1 MADSGAPVLIVEDE
15 RIVARDLQRTLLGFG
30 YDAFAIAAS
39 CEEALACAEEKC
51 PAVVLMDIRIKGD
64 LDGIATARML
74 RDRFATSVVYL
85 TSHADPDTLQR
96 ATATEPSGY
105 LQKPVRPAELRSA
118 IEISLHKRKAEA
130 LWRDREHWIASALD
144 AIEHAV
150 VALEPDGRIVEL
162 SGIVASWVGRPADE
176 LRGLRL
182 TEALRLLDE
191 RTGQPLADLT
201 AQVFETGLEQR
212 GHLHIESP
220 DSSRR
225 FVRYRVQP
233 VRQGNGGRALGALLV
248 MTELPRELPLES
260 SQADGTDRG
269 FRAVVDHAPV
279 GIFVHRNGVFVYVNT
294 SFLSSLGYERADELL
309 GRPVMDTVHPDVRSS
324 LAERM
329 RRVMAR
335 GRGTPAEVLSLRRD
349 GSVAYLEG
357 TGFLLDFEGTPATV
371 VVMQDITARRAMDA
385 AVHENEARY
394 RHLFSDSPIALW
406 EADFSAVRTW
416 FEAFAHSGKDV
427 IEHLRNHPELAQHAL
442 EKTRV
447 IEVNDAAMT
456 LYRAERREQLTQSL
470 RLVFEAE
477 DYRVFLEGMCF
488 LWLAQGRTFVAESW
502 TRTLRGERR
511 EIEVRLS
518 LMPGSEQNWRRVVLS
533 LFDTTAFK
541 SAERDLRSSL
551 REKDVLLKE
560 VHHRVKNNLQVI
572 SSLLSLQAMQM
583 LDPDVRNR
591 LLESQNRIQAIALV
605 HEKLY
610 RSEQLS
616 HIAFGEYAEALV
628 SDLAHVH
635 SASERSIKTLLQM
648 DEVRLGVDAA
658 IPCGLMLNELVSNA
672 FKHAFAGAASGTIEV
687 RLTRANR
694 RLTLTVADD
703 GIGLPPGL
711 EPRRSATLGFDLVF
725 TFAEQLEADVKIET
739 GAGTR
744 VIISFGEK

>member
-1 MADSGAPVLIVEDE
+1 
-15 RIVARDLQRTLLGFG
+15 
-30 YDAFAIAAS
+30 
-39 CEEALACAEEKC
+39 
-51 PAVVLMDIRIKGD
+51 
-64 LDGIATARML
+64 ML
-74 RDRFATSVVYL
+74 
-85 TSHADPDTLQR
+85 
-96 ATATEPSGY
+96 
-105 LQKPVRPAELRSA
+105 
-118 IEISLHKRKAEA
+118 
-130 LWRDREHWIASALD
+130 
-144 AIEHAV
+144 
-150 VALEPDGRIVEL
+150 
-162 SGIVASWVGRPADE
+162 ASWVGRPSDE
-176 LRGLRL
+176 LRGLPL
-182 TEALRLLDE
+182 TGALRLLDE
-191 RTGQPLADLT
+191 RTGQPLADPT
-201 AQVFETGLEQR
+201 APVFETGIEQR
-212 GHLHIESP
+212 GHMQVESP
-220 DSSRR
+220 DSTRR
-225 FVRYRVQP
+225 YVRYRVQP
-233 VRQGNGGRALGALLV
+233 VGQANGGRVLGALLV
-248 MTELPRELPLES
+248 MTELPRELPREP
-260 SQADGTDRG
+260 SQAASADHS
-269 FRAVVDHAPV
+269 FRALVDHAPV
-279 GIFVHRNGVFVYVNT
+279 GIFVHRNGVFVYVNA

-324 LAERM
+324 VLERM

-349 GSVAYLEG
+349 GSLAYLEG
-357 TGFLLDFEGTPATV
+357 TGFLLDFEGMPATV

-416 FEAFAHSGKDV
+416 FDAFAHSGKDV
-427 IEHLRNHPELAQHAL
+427 IEHLRAHPELAQHAL

-456 LYRAERREQLTQSL
+456 LYRAERREQLTESL
-470 RLVFEAE
+470 RLVFEPE
-477 DYRVFLEGMCF
+477 DYRVFREGICF
-488 LWLAQGRTFVAESW
+488 LWLGQGRTFVSESW

-518 LMPGSEQNWRRVVLS
+518 LMPGSEPNWRRVVLS

-541 SAERDLRSSL
+541 SAERDLRASL

-572 SSLLSLQAMQM
+572 SSLLSLQAMQL
-583 LDPDVRNR
+583 LDPDVRTR

-616 HIAFGEYAEALV
+616 HIAFGEYAETLV

-635 SASERSIKTLLQM
+635 SAPERSIKTVLRI
-648 DEVRLGVDAA
+648 DDVRLGVDAA

-672 FKHAFAGAASGTIEV
+672 FKHAFTGAASGTIEV
-687 RLTRANR
+687 QLSRADR
-694 RLTLTVADD
+694 RLTLSVADD
-703 GIGLPPGL
+703 GVGLPPGL

-744 VIISFGEK
+744 FVISFGEK